1 MSDFEYGPIDYKGK
15 QLILYC
21 SISLFKNDENE
32 DEVREFKSFGRLF
45 ENDDDVEGKE
55 VTRKDFTEK
64 EWGQFE
70 FDAIESY
77 IDKLN
82 REG

>member
-1 MSDFEYGPIDYKGK
+1 MNDFEYGPINYKGK

-21 SISLFKNDENE
+21 SISLFKDDNGE
-32 DEVREFKSFGRLF
+32 DEVKDFKSFGRLF
-45 ENDDDVEGKE
+45 LDDNDVEGIE
-55 VTRKDFTEK
+55 VTRKDFTEE
-64 EWGQFE
+64 EWEQFE

-82 REG
+82 QEC